1 MILTIPEL
9 AILSGKKF
17 VEALSGTNTQVRS
30 SGTPLDRR
38 TYLRILGL
46 VLYAAITFAASMIN
60 ETLFSLLLLIGGL
73 VGVVFSAGIFLS
85 GAVGVASRFGIP
97 EFIVGSVIVAVG
109 TSAPELAIN
118 LVASFQNQ
126 GDVIISNIVGSN
138 IVNLALGIGIAGLI
152 IRFDK
157 LPRDYLA
164 TAWAGLIATAAVLYI
179 TFASSNGAGIS
190 RMDQSF
196 AFLLFGAFV
205 GFMVVSLMFSDG
217 DDDEDF
223 EVPDKSMLI
232 LGVKLLTGSI
242 AMALLADVTVDNAVN
257 LATLLNIPT
266 AVVGATVIAAGG
278 SLPEVFS
285 CIAAARMGRP
295 KIVFGNIVGSQM
307 FNLLGILGV
316 SGLVGAF
323 TYSTAIS
330 TDISILVAITV
341 VMIASFHIA
350 AVRRHL
356 GPIMVLSYVAY
367 AGYLIS
373 ISV

>member
-1 MILTIPEL
+1 M
-9 AILSGKKF
+9 
-17 VEALSGTNTQVRS
+17 
-30 SGTPLDRR
+30 DRR
-38 TYLRILGL
+38 TLLRILGL
-46 VLYAAITFAASMIN
+46 GLYCAITFAVSLVN

-73 VGVVFSAGIFLS
+73 VGVVIAAGVFLS

-152 IRFDK
+152 IRFNK

-164 TAWAGLIATAAVLYI
+164 SAWAGLIATAAVLYI
-179 TFASSNGAGIS
+179 TYASSNGAGIS
-190 RMDQSF
+190 RLDQSF
-196 AFLLFGAFV
+196 GFLLFGAFV

-217 DDDEDF
+217 DDDEDY

-232 LGVKLLTGSI
+232 LGAKLMFGSV
-242 AMALLADVTVDNAVN
+242 AMAFLADVTVDNAVS

-295 KIVFGNIVGSQM
+295 RIVFGNIVGSQV

-330 TDISILVAITV
+330 TDISILIAITL

-350 AVRRHL
+350 TIRRHL
-356 GPIMVLSYVAY
+356 GPIMVLSYVLY
-367 AGYLIS
+367 AGYLVS
-373 ISV
+373 ISL

>member
-1 MILTIPEL
+1 M
-9 AILSGKKF
+9 
-17 VEALSGTNTQVRS
+17 
-30 SGTPLDRR
+30 
-38 TYLRILGL
+38 
-46 VLYAAITFAASMIN
+46 
-60 ETLFSLLLLIGGL
+60 
-73 VGVVFSAGIFLS
+73 VFSAGVFLS
-85 GAVGVASRFGIP
+85 GAVGISSRFGIP

-164 TAWAGLIATAAVLYI
+164 SAWVGLIATAAVLYI
-179 TFASSNGAGIS
+179 TYASSDGAGIS
-190 RMDQSF
+190 RMTQSF
-196 AFLLFGAFV
+196 ALLLFGAFV
-205 GFMVVSLMFSDG
+205 AFMVVSVVFSDG
-217 DDDEDF
+217 DDDEDY
-223 EVPDKSMLI
+223 EVPDKGLLI
-232 LGVKLLTGSI
+232 LCAKLLFGSV
-242 AMALLADVTVDNAVN
+242 AMAVLADVTVDNAVN

-295 KIVFGNIVGSQM
+295 KIVFGNIVGSQI

-323 TYSTAIS
+323 TYSSAIS
-330 TDISILVAITV
+330 KDISILIVITL

-350 AVRRHL
+350 AVRRYL
-356 GPIMVLSYVAY
+356 GPVMVLSYVVY
-367 AGYLIS
+367 AAYLIS